1 MVKKLFC
8 VALFALNTLFTCG
21 VLYLSVISNSGFL
34 AVSGILLSLAHYS
47 VICPMWGSK

>member
-21 VLYLSVISNSGFL
+21 VLYLSVISNSGIF
-34 AVSGILLSLAHYS
+34 AVSGIMLSATHYS
-47 VICPMWGSK
+47 VICPMWSNK